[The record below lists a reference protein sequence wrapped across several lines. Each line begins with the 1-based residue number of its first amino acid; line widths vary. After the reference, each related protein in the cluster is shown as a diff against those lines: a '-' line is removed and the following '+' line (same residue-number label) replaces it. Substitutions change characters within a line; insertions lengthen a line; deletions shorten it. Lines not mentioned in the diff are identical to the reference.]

1 MIMIMTK
8 IWTKIIYVTDLAD
21 VGSDSDE
28 TDLDLDIFHTVHLL
42 SPHQPRFELTI
53 VLYIS
58 SKHVTVLQEG
68 YLIEIATVHMCAVFW
83 SLVNTSIAAVAVIR
97 FANLADSY
105 S

>member
-28 TDLDLDIFHTVHLL
+28 TDLDLDIFRTAHLL
-42 SPHQPRFELTI
+42 SPHQPPFELTI

-83 SLVNTSIAAVAVIR
+83 SLVNTGIAAVAVIR
-97 FANLADSY
+97 FDNLADSY